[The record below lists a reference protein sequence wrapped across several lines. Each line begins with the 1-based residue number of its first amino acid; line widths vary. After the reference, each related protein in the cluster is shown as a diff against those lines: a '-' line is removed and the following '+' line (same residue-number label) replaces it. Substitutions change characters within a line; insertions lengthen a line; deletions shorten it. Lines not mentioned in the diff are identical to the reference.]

1 MKRLIAFALLL
12 NASLLVLA
20 VHQLVAI
27 AGEEPEAELNGD
39 TNGDGE
45 RDISDATYYLRWL
58 FQGGPEPVEI
68 VCPVDQGDRVAELE
82 AQLAAG
88 NAENAALQG
97 QLEAANA
104 RIAELE
110 GQDDSDCPSGILSP
124 FLVEDCPPE
133 LARSVAKDEDGPLND
148 EDCQVWAEMLD
159 ARSPIGVLRMAE
171 LARRVSEAPRFP
183 PDIVAISQA
192 AMEFGQFFDLGGPEA
207 EQWFYWCEQECP
219 E

>member
-1 MKRLIAFALLL
+1 MKRIVVFALVL
-12 NASLLVLA
+12 NAALLGVIA
-20 VHQLVAI
+20 HQLVAI
-27 AGEEPEAELNGD
+27 AGGGAVAAQNGD
-39 TNGDGE
+39 TNGDGG
-45 RDISDATYYLRWL
+45 RDITDAVYLLSWL
-58 FQGGPEPVEI
+58 FQGGPGPVEI

-110 GQDDSDCPSGILSP
+110 GQDNSDCPSGILSP

-133 LARSVAKDEDGPLND
+133 LARSVAKDEDGPVND
-148 EDCQVWAEMLD
+148 EDCQVWADMLD
-159 ARSPIGVLRMAE
+159 DRSPIGVLRMAE

-207 EQWFYWCEQECP
+207 EQWFYWCEQQCP